1 MDNAQLGHFITKFS
15 SLVGDDPESA
25 KCYNLSFF
33 IGTYVYLHTQYTPY
47 GKINK
52 CNA

>member
-15 SLVGDDPESA
+15 SLMGDDPESA
-25 KCYNLSFF
+25 MCYNLSFF
-33 IGTYVYLHTQYTPY
+33 IGTNLYLRTQSTLY